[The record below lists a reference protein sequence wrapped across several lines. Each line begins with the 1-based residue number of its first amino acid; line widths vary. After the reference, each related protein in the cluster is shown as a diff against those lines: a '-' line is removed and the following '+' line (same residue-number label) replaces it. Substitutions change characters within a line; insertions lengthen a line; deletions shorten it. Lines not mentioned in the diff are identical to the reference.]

1 MKLKMKTNMHI
12 KKELGN
18 IGEQIAVEYLEKNN
32 YQILKRNFYCKQGEI
47 DIIAK
52 DKNEYVFIEVK
63 TRTSKQYGNPV
74 DAVTNIK
81 QRHIWKSTKYYV
93 YINKL
98 ENAYIRFD
106 IIEILKKENK
116 FYLHHIK
123 NAIN

>member
-1 MKLKMKTNMHI
+1 MYKNQTIGKQG
-12 KKELGN
+12 EN
-18 IGEQIAVEYLEKNN
+18 IATKYLIQNN
-32 YQILKRNFYCKQGEI
+32 YKILERNFNCCFGEI

-93 YINKL
+93 YIKKL

-106 IIEILKKENK
+106 VIEILKKENK